1 MESARTQLEYT
12 TITSPI
18 EGRAGIR
25 QIDLGRIIH
34 ANDATPLVTL
44 TQTQPSTVI
53 FTLPESSSIRV
64 RAAMS
69 RGDVE
74 VAALDQNNANVL
86 ATGKLLLID
95 ALIDQSTATIRLKAV
110 FPNADERLWP
120 GEFVNASVLLS
131 TEAKALTIPSAAV
144 QRGPTGLFA
153 WVIGARRQGADAS
166 RPGGPAA
173 SDEVTI
179 ITTGLDPGE
188 RVVTEGYYRL
198 QPGVS
203 VAIEPPTRRAAAATA
218 TQGRAP

>member
-1 MESARTQLEYT
+1 
-12 TITSPI
+12 
-18 EGRAGIR
+18 
-25 QIDLGRIIH
+25 
-34 ANDATPLVTL
+34 
-44 TQTQPSTVI
+44 
-53 FTLPESSSIRV
+53 
-64 RAAMS
+64 MS

-110 FPNADERLWP
+110 FPNTDERLWP

-131 TEAKALTIPSAAV
+131 TEVKALTIPSAAV
-144 QRGPTGLFA
+144 QRGPAGLFA
-153 WVIGARRQGADAS
+153 WVIGADGKAQM
-166 RPGGPAA
+166 RPVQAGPAA

-203 VAIEPPTRRAAAATA
+203 IAIEPPTQRAAVASD
-218 TQGRAP
+218 TQGHAP